1 MRSSG
6 FSALRFP
13 GWSEHA
19 QTGVSRGSQGMG
31 GPASRGSP
39 LRAQALGLL
48 WGWPLTPQGRLCHL
62 RRMQECLLG
71 PVPPSRSHTSHPSLR
86 KCPPCPTLTQVLP
99 CFPRHDLKATEGQPR
114 AAGSPAPCPPRPVP
128 LLSVFVMTPP
138 QGWATPFPGSG
149 PPAIIPAPLR

>member
-1 MRSSG
+1 
-6 FSALRFP
+6 
-13 GWSEHA
+13 
-19 QTGVSRGSQGMG
+19 MG

-39 LRAQALGLL
+39 LRAQALGLF
-48 WGWPLTPQGRLCHL
+48 WGWPLTPQGCLCHL

-86 KCPPCPTLTQVLP
+86 RSPPCPTLTQVLP

-114 AAGSPAPCPPRPVP
+114 AAGLPAPCPPRPLP
-128 LLSVFVMTPP
+128 SLSVFVTSPP

-149 PPAIIPAPLR
+149 PPAIIPAPLQRTSCLWVHPHQPDEHILSILSP